1 MTRMR
6 TPLSAELRAAAISLL
21 HKDPSVLRR
30 QGPNNGGPPPSKQAF
45 PKTSDADGR
54 CPVLQPW
61 DSQPAMGRPHGL
73 EGQALSSKRSPGWGR
88 QPLPLLNDGDAYAG

>member
-30 QGPNNGGPPPSKQAF
+30 QGPNNGGPPLQSRLSPKRLTLTAGVQSFSHGTPSPPWAGHTAWRDRPCQANA
-45 PKTSDADGR
+45 PPAGAGSLSR
-54 CPVLQPW
+54 C
-61 DSQPAMGRPHGL
+61 
-73 EGQALSSKRSPGWGR
+73 
-88 QPLPLLNDGDAYAG
+88 